1 MSSAIH
7 RKRALRWQASEFNAE
22 WIQNAMDYCRT
33 DPQGKR
39 GFEASL
45 VAEFGEE
52 GSRKVLLDCNGPP
65 RRRVTGRAPQE
76 GVWWAQAAFDL
87 GLSDQAVVMYIRFAH
102 TTDVAAPPRVLP
114 AIKRRRGEGSI
125 EWLARRNRAH
135 IDGHKVPEMDWITA
149 RAIAISE
156 FDRVRDTWEGWH
168 TSPEVFFDE
177 LLQRGKTIILS
188 PQVLENP
195 DKDWVR
201 RHKID
206 DAFRGRVYSLTLAHM
221 VWLHASELLED
232 LIDVGLTTSSQIER
246 AYKKDRK
253 LMLRLIACYSKMEGL
268 SLHLWSNM
276 EQVLSASPNIAPCVV
291 RSRGYRGKPQITRN
305 YSAAGRAAHEL
316 LNELEMHIVEMIVTD
331 GHQAFALCDVL
342 MKALAKDPQAADR
355 FDAGALEVISELAI
369 GEHHCLRMGI
379 YEFLMQMELSTF
391 GKGLI
396 VCARALDGTE
406 EDLWAHMCPL
416 IPPPLPTHATF
427 NSPWGATYYTT
438 VAVRNIWLKTASALN
453 MQGDRGPNGL
463 LARIERREYLPPA
476 NFDEMWATYDLML
489 WEKSAPRALKGHHRA
504 LARHFGLYDV
514 ADETRPTCTRRLLR
528 EYFARARNLN
538 TEYLA
543 RARELNV
550 EVKTPL
556 SAGTAGSARV
566 TDHAIVPSQTVA
578 QSARAYLAESGLT
591 TKEKT
596 KTRKDPGETE
606 PPLKAHETLDEEKE
620 KDEVIPEF
628 LPSGYKLGKKVLKV
642 FHRILEE
649 DDAHGADETDIAL
662 QKGQIRWDVFEKA
675 MKRIG
680 FSVCQTAGS
689 SVRFDPPA
697 KCARPIT
704 FHRPHPDSLLTPY
717 MIKWIGARLKRNYGW
732 TTAVFTLG
740 ADTE

>member
-1 MSSAIH
+1 MSSQS
-7 RKRALRWQASEFNAE
+7 KRAQRWQASESNAQ
-22 WIQNAMDYCRT
+22 WIQNGMDYCRF

-39 GFEASL
+39 AFEAWL
-45 VAEFGEE
+45 LAQFGEE
-52 GSRKVLLDCNGPP
+52 GARRMLLECNGPP
-65 RRRVTGRAPQE
+65 RRIVTGRAPKE
-76 GVWWAQAAFDL
+76 GVWWARAAFDL
-87 GLSDQAVVMYIRFAH
+87 GISDQAVHMYTRFVNM
-102 TTDVAAPPRVLP
+102 TDVAAPPRVSP
-114 AIKRRRGEGSI
+114 ALKRRRGEGSI

-177 LLQRGKTIILS
+177 LRQHGKTIILS
-188 PQVLENP
+188 PQILEDP

-201 RHKID
+201 LHKID

-221 VWLHASELLED
+221 VWFHASELLED
-232 LIDVGLTTSSQIER
+232 LFDMGLTTSSQIER

-276 EQVLSASPNIAPCVV
+276 TQVISASPNIASCFV
-291 RSRGYRGKPQITRN
+291 RNRTHSGTPQITRDC
-305 YSAAGRAAHEL
+305 SPEGRAAHAL
-316 LNELEMHIVEMIVTD
+316 LNELEMHIVGMIVEKT
-331 GHQAFALCDVL
+331 QLPFPLCDAL
-342 MKALAKDPQAADR
+342 MKALAKDPHAADR
-355 FDAGALEVISELAI
+355 FDAGTLEVIGELAI
-369 GEHHCLRMGI
+369 V

-391 GKGLI
+391 EKGLRA
-396 VCARALDGTE
+396 CARTLDGTE
-406 EDLWAHMCPL
+406 DDLWAQMCPL
-416 IPPPLPTHATF
+416 TRPTLPGGTF
-427 NSPWGATYYTT
+427 NSPWGTTYYTT
-438 VAVRNIWLKTASALN
+438 LAVRNSWREIAWKLN
-453 MQGDRGPNGL
+453 MQGTRGPNSL
-463 LARIERREYLPPA
+463 LAQIEKQEYLSPA
-476 NFDEMWATYDLML
+476 NFDAMWKEYDFKL
-489 WEKSAPRALKGHHRA
+489 WDQSAPRAHNGQHRA

-514 ADETRPTCTRRLLR
+514 ADTTRPTCTRHLLR
-528 EYFARARNLN
+528 QFVARARI
-538 TEYLA
+538 
-543 RARELNV
+543 LNV
-550 EVKTPL
+550 HVQAPL
-556 SAGTAGSARV
+556 SAQTAESAQV
-566 TDHAIVPSQTVA
+566 TDPAIVPSQTVA

-591 TKEKT
+591 AKEKT
-596 KTRKDPGETE
+596 KTRKDPGGTD
-606 PPLKAHETLDEEKE
+606 PVLKANGISDEEK
-620 KDEVIPEF
+620 DE
-628 LPSGYKLGKKVLKV
+628 LGKKVLKV

-649 DDAHGADETDIAL
+649 DDAHGAEETGIPL

-732 TTAVFTLG
+732 TTSIFTQG
-740 ADTE
+740 VDAE